1 MLPRVNGMLMR
12 ETGNNG
18 CLARGPIREFSAT
31 VLCLERQ
38 IPSINTHADPII
50 GGVESYVI

>member
-1 MLPRVNGMLMR
+1 MR
-12 ETGNNG
+12 ETDNSQ
-18 CLARGPIREFSAT
+18 CLVRGPFRAFSASSS

-38 IPSINTHADPII
+38 ILSINTHADPII